1 MTPESDEQ
9 REQGAR
15 DVEKWQREEL
25 AREQAAWEL
34 ARPLAQDPEP
44 VRELVA
50 APKRGLLERLED
62 WIRGR
67 LK

>member
-1 MTPESDEQ
+1 M
-9 REQGAR
+9 
-15 DVEKWQREEL
+15 EKWQREEL